1 MVVDGKEAEVQKT
14 AIDMETEFTY
24 NRACTARFQANPY
37 QTSRHSNCQ
46 SADMRQPR
54 TKPWGCLIL
63 YIVWPAARNENAPC
77 QSGSKPS
84 LTPCACNPGKLSD
97 TDTGNIVGAP
107 RTASLSGMG
116 G

>member
-1 MVVDGKEAEVQKT
+1 MATG
-14 AIDMETEFTY
+14 DMESLGESGMIMTI
-24 NRACTARFQANPY
+24 
-37 QTSRHSNCQ
+37 RHSEIGAASFAGSSLIQ
-46 SADMRQPR
+46 VAPFKQPR
-54 TKPWGCLIL
+54 TKLWGCLIL
-63 YIVWPAARNENAPC
+63 YIVWPAARIENAPC